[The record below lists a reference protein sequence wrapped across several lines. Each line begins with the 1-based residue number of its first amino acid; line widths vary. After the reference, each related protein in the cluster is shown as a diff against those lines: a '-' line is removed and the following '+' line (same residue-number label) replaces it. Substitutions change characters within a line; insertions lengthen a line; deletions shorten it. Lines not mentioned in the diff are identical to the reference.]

1 MELVIKNFDEL
12 STRELYE
19 ILRLRVDVFVV
30 EQKCPYPEVDGVD
43 YESLHLYYKNNKEI
57 AAYLRIYEDKV
68 DKKTVHIGRVISKY
82 RGEGL
87 GKLVMNSAIDEINRL
102 NKYKKINLLAQVY
115 AKGFYEKLG
124 FKTVGEAFLED
135 GIPHI
140 NMELFIK

>member
-12 STRELYE
+12 GTRELYE

>member
-12 STRELYE
+12 GTRELYE

-57 AAYLRIYEDKV
+57 VAYIRIYEDKV

-87 GKLVMNSAIDEINRL
+87 GKLVMNSAIDEIKRL

-124 FKTVGEAFLED
+124 FKTFGEAFLED